1 MAKYVDGFL
10 LPLPRKNLDTYR
22 RLARA
27 ASKVFLEHGAIEYVE
42 CVGDDLKIK
51 GMVPFTKRAGTKP
64 SEVVIFSW
72 VVYRSKKARDR
83 ANAKIM
89 SDPRIEK
96 MMKTFGMPFDM
107 KRMSMGGFEVL
118 VDA

>member
-10 LPLPRKNLDTYR
+10 LPLPRKNLDAYR
-22 RLARA
+22 RLSRA
-27 ASKVFLEHGAIEYVE
+27 AAKIFREHGAIEYRE
-42 CVGDDLKIK
+42 CVGDDLKAK
-51 GMVPFTKRAGTKP
+51 GMVPFPKRTGTKP
-64 SEVVIFSW
+64 SEVVVFSW
-72 VVYRSKKARDR
+72 VVYRSKKSRDR

-89 SDPRIEK
+89 ADPRLHKLMERY
-96 MMKTFGMPFDM
+96 GMPFDM